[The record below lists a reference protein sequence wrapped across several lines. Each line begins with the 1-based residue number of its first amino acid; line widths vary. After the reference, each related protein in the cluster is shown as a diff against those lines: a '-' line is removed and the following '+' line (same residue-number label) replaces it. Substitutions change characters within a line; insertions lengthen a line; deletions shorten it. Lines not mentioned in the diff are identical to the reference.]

1 MLDVRCFP
9 LSSKAWGQLPVE
21 TQCFTSELVATRIF
35 KMKTRLVERDLSR
48 DRATEPHASL
58 KSGEGA
64 KLEESITINR
74 SPDEIY
80 SFWRQ
85 LENLSRFMQHIK
97 SVTQTG
103 SGLSHWVVQ
112 TSHGAKFEWDARL
125 IEDKPGQMISWQSL
139 DGADVDNAG
148 SVWFTPADDGKGT
161 VVKVVM
167 KYAPP
172 GGKLGA
178 LMAKFFG
185 DSAEKQMMEDL
196 VRLKKLL
203 EAPGHPPVTQ

>member
-1 MLDVRCFP
+1 VEIESFP
-9 LSSKAWGQLPVE
+9 PEV
-21 TQCFTSELVATRIF
+21 VATRIF

-48 DRATEPHASL
+48 NRATEPHASL
-58 KSGEGA
+58 KSGEGS

-74 SPDEIY
+74 SPNEIY
-80 SFWRQ
+80 AFWRQ

-97 SVTQTG
+97 SVTQMG
-103 SGLSHWVVQ
+103 SGISHWVVQ

-148 SVWFTPADDGKGT
+148 SVWFTPTSDGQGT
-161 VVKVVM
+161 VVKVSM
-167 KYAPP
+167 KYSPP

-178 LMAKFFG
+178 MMAKVFG

-196 VRLKKLL
+196 TRLKNLM
-203 EAPGHPPVTQ
+203 EAPGQPPVTQ

>member
-1 MLDVRCFP
+1 
-9 LSSKAWGQLPVE
+9 
-21 TQCFTSELVATRIF
+21 
-35 KMKTRLVERDLSR
+35 MKTRLAERNTSGR
-48 DRATEPHASL
+48 RATEPHASL
-58 KSGEGA
+58 KSGEGE
-64 KLEESITINR
+64 KLEQSITVNR
-74 SPDEIY
+74 SPEEIY

-103 SGLSHWVVQ
+103 SGISHWVVE
-112 TSHGAKFEWDARL
+112 TSHGAMFEWDARL

-148 SVWFTPADDGKGT
+148 SVWFTPAADGRGT
-161 VVKVVM
+161 VVKVSM
-167 KYAPP
+167 KYSPP

-178 LMAKFFG
+178 LMAKVFG

-196 VRLKKLL
+196 MRLKNLM
-203 EAPGHPPVTQ
+203 ESPGHLPVTQ

>member
-1 MLDVRCFP
+1 MFP
-9 LSSKAWGQLPVE
+9 SHNSWGQLPVE
-21 TQCFTSELVATRIF
+21 TNRPATELVVTTIF
-35 KMKTRLVERDLSR
+35 NMKTRLVERNTGRL
-48 DRATEPHASL
+48 ATEPHASL
-58 KSGEGA
+58 KSGEGE
-64 KLEESITINR
+64 KLEQSITINR

-103 SGLSHWVVQ
+103 SGISHWVVQ

-125 IEDKPGQMISWQSL
+125 IEDKPGQMLSWQSL

-148 SVWFTPADDGKGT
+148 SVWFTPASDGRGT
-161 VVKVVM
+161 VVKVSM

-172 GGKLGA
+172 GGKLA
-178 LMAKFFG
+178 SLMAKVFG
-185 DSAEKQMMEDL
+185 DSAEKQMQEDL
-196 VRLKKLL
+196 ERLKNLL
-203 EAPGHPPVTQ
+203 EAPGHAPVTQ

>member
-1 MLDVRCFP
+1 
-9 LSSKAWGQLPVE
+9 
-21 TQCFTSELVATRIF
+21 
-35 KMKTRLVERDLSR
+35 MKTRLAERNTSGR
-48 DRATEPHASL
+48 RATEPHASL
-58 KSGEGA
+58 KSGEGE
-64 KLEESITINR
+64 KLEQSITINR

-97 SVTQTG
+97 SVTQIG
-103 SGLSHWVVQ
+103 SGISHWVVQ

-148 SVWFTPADDGKGT
+148 SVWFTPAADGQGT
-161 VVKVVM
+161 VVKVSM
-167 KYAPP
+167 KYSPP

-178 LMAKFFG
+178 LMAKVFG

-196 VRLKKLL
+196 MRLKNLM